1 MQVPFAVT
9 PVTAEKNAGKIAAE
23 NLAPETFVRI
33 LLLEDE
39 PHIARPV
46 TQALAAQGHTVT
58 HAATLMGA
66 RAAFLEAEPDLLLLD
81 VRLPEDDNGGFAFAR
96 ETRASGYAGLILF
109 MTARDALAD
118 RVTGLDDG
126 GDDYVVKPFD
136 LPELLARVRAL
147 LRRLHE
153 AKTSRVQRGR
163 LELDTVNRS
172 VTWAGERVEL
182 SSREYALLERFVLSP
197 SRVYSPEALTDALWG
212 EGAGTGVVK
221 VYVHHLRSKLGPEVV
236 QTVPGGYRLGL

>member
-1 MQVPFAVT
+1 M
-9 PVTAEKNAGKIAAE
+9 
-23 NLAPETFVRI
+23 RI

-46 TQALAAQGHTVT
+46 AQALAAQGHEVT
-58 HAATLMGA
+58 HAGTLEGA
-66 RAAFLEAEPDLLLLD
+66 RTAFLEAEPELLLLD
-81 VRLPEDDNGGFAFAR
+81 VRLPEDGDGGFVFAR
-96 ETRASGYAGLILF
+96 EVRASGYTGLVLF
-109 MTARDALAD
+109 MTARDALVD

-147 LRRLHE
+147 LRRVHE
-153 AKTSRVQRGR
+153 TKTSRVQRGL
-163 LELDTVNRS
+163 LEVDLASRA
-172 VTWAGERVEL
+172 VTWAGAAVEL

-221 VYVHHLRSKLGPEVV
+221 VYVHHLRNKLGPGVV
-236 QTVPGGYRLGL
+236 QTVPGGYRLGVISPQLGST

>member
-1 MQVPFAVT
+1 M
-9 PVTAEKNAGKIAAE
+9 
-23 NLAPETFVRI
+23 RI

-46 TQALAAQGHTVT
+46 VQALAAQGHEVT
-58 HAATLMGA
+58 HAATLADA
-66 RAAFLEAEPDLLLLD
+66 RAAFLEADPELLLLD
-81 VRLPEDDNGGFAFAR
+81 VRLPEHEGGGFMFAR
-96 ETRASGYAGLILF
+96 EVRASGYGGLILF

-147 LRRLHE
+147 FRRIHE
-153 AKTSRVQRGR
+153 AKTSRVQRGP
-163 LELDTVNRS
+163 LELDLVSRT
-172 VTWAGERVEL
+172 VTWAGAPVDL

-197 SRVYSPEALTDALWG
+197 NRVYSPEALTDALWG
-212 EGAGTGVVK
+212 EGAGPGVVK
-221 VYVHHLRSKLGPEVV
+221 VYVHHLRSKFGPDVV
-236 QTVPGGYRLGL
+236 QTVPGGYRLGLT

>member
-1 MQVPFAVT
+1 
-9 PVTAEKNAGKIAAE
+9 
-23 NLAPETFVRI
+23 VRI

-46 TQALAAQGHTVT
+46 LQALAAQGHDVI
-58 HAATLMGA
+58 HVSTLTGA
-66 RAAFLEAEPDLLLLD
+66 RAAYLEAEPELLLLD
-81 VRLPEDDNGGFAFAR
+81 VRLPEADNGGFTFAR
-96 ETRASGYAGLILF
+96 EVRASGYAGLILF
-109 MTARDALAD
+109 MTARDALTD

-147 LRRLHE
+147 FRRVHE
-153 AKTSRVQRGR
+153 AKTSRVKRGL
-163 LELDTVNRS
+163 LELDQISRT
-172 VTWAGERVEL
+172 VTWAGAPVDL

-236 QTVPGGYRLGL
+236 QTVPGGYHLGPL